1 MNIAENLGGVIQA
14 NYAMANTS
22 TTPSGQEVSS
32 SLKTDNENVFQFP
45 LIDEILAADG
55 LLSQDPT
62 TGKEIEGNFGVSLN
76 DGKKQIVAS
85 YTTNLF
91 GLPFQL
97 LDSVDA
103 RFKSVNEN
111 VGYEFLRTFIMHS
124 PILHLSPG
132 LPLFTG
138 GARETETFVKHMISK
153 NVGSRFKSDGNSTDW
168 GNILISASKSF
179 LKNKIQRRM
188 FGIMYQYEDYMGYVN
203 LLCRSVALLLKLVYS
218 DGSSSNS
225 TEYPNGI
232 FANSKEDGKLK
243 FQSFDKVDWGNYRY
257 ECNQK
262 TYVERIE
269 ETEFFQKLWDNSK
282 SGISKLL
289 ADINKEGSSLTGA
302 YKAFTLAHDIGSEFL
317 TNLTNQM
324 TIFAERTRSVQFVVD
339 PQGASENYTN
349 DLKDSE
355 ITQVLSKANSIG
367 SEVAFYTGANIDAG
381 LVGPIME
388 AAGKLTT
395 SVVEALKSST
405 TVITGGFAHNLISG
419 ALGALQGE
427 RIIFPK
433 IYDKSQSNSSYSF
446 KVNLASPYGDVYN
459 YFVNIVVPY
468 LHILALAAPREVS
481 ANASK
486 TPFIVKAFI
495 PGLCT
500 CEMGMITSLRITK
513 NPETQHISANG
524 FPLSVSIDFDISE
537 LYNHMAISSE
547 YDPYTFMFNETLM
560 DYLCNLSG
568 IYPTFNRLAYQSSL
582 ALEGW
587 QSMAS
592 PTGATNDGKMDANMF
607 TARILQQELKSN
619 LLSNVKKMTNG

>member
-1 MNIAENLGGVIQA
+1 MNVAENLGGVIQA
-14 NYAMANTS
+14 NYSMPNMS
-22 TTPSGQEVSS
+22 TAASEQEVSS
-32 SLKTDNENVFQFP
+32 SLTTNSENVFQYP

-62 TGKEIEGNFGVSLN
+62 TGKEIDSYYGPLN
-76 DGKKQIVAS
+76 EGKKQIVAS

-138 GARETETFVKHMISK
+138 GSRGTEDFIKHMISK
-153 NVGSRFKSDGNSTDW
+153 DVGSRFKGGISDDLGN
-168 GNILISASKSF
+168 NLISISKSF
-179 LKNKIQRRM
+179 LQNKIQRRM

-218 DGSSSNS
+218 DGSTSNS
-225 TEYPNGI
+225 QEYPNGV
-232 FANSKEDGKLK
+232 FVNSNEDGKLK
-243 FQSFDKVDWGNYRY
+243 FQSFDKVNWGNYRY

-262 TYVERIE
+262 TYVERTE
-269 ETEFFQKLWDNSK
+269 ENSLIKKIWEGFTKSANKLFSN
-282 SGISKLL
+282 
-289 ADINKEGSSLTGA
+289 ANTA
-302 YKAFTLAHDIGSEFL
+302 YKVFALPNNIASEAINSFK
-317 TNLTNQM
+317 NNM

-339 PQGASENYTN
+339 PQGVTENYSN
-349 DLKDSE
+349 DLKESE

-381 LVGPIME
+381 LVGPIMD

-405 TVITGGFAHNLISG
+405 TVVTGGFAHNLISG

-433 IYDKSQSNSSYSF
+433 IYDKSQSNTSYSF

-459 YFVNIVVPY
+459 YFINIVVPY
-468 LHILALAAPREVS
+468 LHLLALAAPREVS

-582 ALEGW
+582 ALEAW
-587 QSMAS
+587 QNMFV
-592 PTGATNDGKMDANMF
+592 GDDGKMDIAKSTAVWHYINMRTNAIF
-607 TARILQQELKSN
+607 SPF
-619 LLSNVKKMTNG
+619 TNG